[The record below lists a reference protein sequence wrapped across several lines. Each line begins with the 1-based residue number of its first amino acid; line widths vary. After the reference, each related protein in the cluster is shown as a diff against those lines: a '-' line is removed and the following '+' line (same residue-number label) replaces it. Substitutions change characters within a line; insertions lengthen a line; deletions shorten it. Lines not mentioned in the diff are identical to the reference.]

1 MFNKIISIVL
11 SFSLVFSPL
20 AASAALSEA
29 FNSLVPNTAV
39 GTEETK
45 VLASRART
53 AVSLGGLSVRFPSS
67 PTPQLFSAT
76 APQFSVGCNGVNAH
90 FGGFSFISG
99 KNIER
104 FIQNIIQGAPGF
116 ILSMVIKT
124 MCPQCEAV
132 LQVMQKL
139 AQAASLNAMDACKLS
154 QKLAADAVNG
164 LGLTPGAKSGIKK
177 DICGAT
183 VAVENQ
189 AIDFLGALETVCETA
204 EDAAAEVKRLFESK
218 KEGKT
223 EAEKEAL
230 DIAEGNANELTNS
243 TWTVLK
249 ALNFDPNN
257 DIDYRMMLLMMNMV
271 GTQAWTSEVDYSS
284 NLPRQAIPP
293 AFRTPAQLIDLMMCG
308 LRSSQS
314 PKAIRVF
321 EENSQIASHCSGLY
335 GQFEKDAAKKNV
347 NLEQFYA
354 NAKVLQCAERT
365 QCHAVT
371 QVSLKES
378 TIFEGEGFVIEVH
391 HLLMEAV
398 ERVMNDQQLDA
409 RHLQLLTSSPI
420 PMYQAINAAAV
431 YPLQAGAIVGNL
443 SLFYSQLLAHGMF
456 DRFISQFARIGG
468 KPLGDHEKVYTT
480 MRAVIT
486 DFNVAQKKQLVDLVE
501 SWKGTQFISE
511 QIRLLNLSIQK
522 EVLTSEM
529 AHSNAMATAIKRS
542 TESQEAP

>member
-1 MFNKIISIVL
+1 MFKQFLSLILSLSLIV
-11 SFSLVFSPL
+11 SPL
-20 AASAALSEA
+20 SANAMLSEA
-29 FNSLVPNTAV
+29 FDGLMAGAAV
-39 GTEETK
+39 GTQDTTILK
-45 VLASRART
+45 SRART
-53 AVSLGGLSVRFPSS
+53 AVSLGGLDVRFPSS

-76 APQFSVGCNGVNAH
+76 APQFSVGCNGVTAH

-164 LGLTPGAKSGIKK
+164 LGLTPGAKSGVKK
-177 DICGAT
+177 DVCGAN
-183 VAVENQ
+183 VAIENQ

-204 EDAAAEVKRLFESK
+204 EKASAEVKRLFEAK

-230 DIAEGNANELTNS
+230 DVAEGNANELTNT

-271 GTQAWTSEVDYSS
+271 GTKAWATEADYTA

-293 AFRTPAQLIDLMMCG
+293 AFQTPAQLIDLMMCG
-308 LRSSQS
+308 LRNSQS
-314 PKAIRVF
+314 PKAIKVF
-321 EENSQIASHCSGLY
+321 AENTQIANHCSSLVG
-335 GQFEKDAAKKNV
+335 KISASAAANNV

-354 NAKVLQCAERT
+354 NSKVLQCAERT

-371 QVSLKES
+371 QVSLNES